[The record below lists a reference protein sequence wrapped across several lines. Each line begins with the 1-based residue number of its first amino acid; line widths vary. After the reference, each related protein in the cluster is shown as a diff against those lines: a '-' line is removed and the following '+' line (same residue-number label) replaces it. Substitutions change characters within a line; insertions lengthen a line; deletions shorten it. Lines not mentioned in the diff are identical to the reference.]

1 VWAADRQDPL
11 FASQGRATLEH
22 EETITAVPSSRCAAI
37 NQAWFNV
44 RIGVAGKRWRTVN
57 RKDLRG
63 GRQDPED
70 GGSRGVR
77 LTVAARG
84 ADITFACTRQR
95 PAGRLLK
102 P

>member
-44 RIGVAGKRWRTVN
+44 RIGVASKRWRTVN
-57 RKDLRG
+57 RKDLQVG
-63 GRQDPED
+63 GRTRRTAGAGEC
-70 GGSRGVR
+70 GSRLPHG
-77 LTVAARG
+77 AR
-84 ADITFACTRQR
+84 T
-95 PAGRLLK
+95 
-102 P
+102 